1 MMIDR
6 KIRLVYIISLV
17 IVFLLISSFLF
28 YSCGGTQHA
37 TKIHHASEIYK
48 AYSGPEKTPG
58 EITTILMVGKTYSA
72 DYIDWVIVENTRI
85 DHEKY
90 GEITILPGSY
100 KIKWGRTFF
109 MSPMIKAS
117 GSEKRSWRTTISF
130 EAGHTYTIHANRT
143 VGPGYILYS
152 WITDDSLNKILWGK
166 EYVPGPYDN
175 ILG

>member
-1 MMIDR
+1 MLR
-6 KIRLVYIISLV
+6 SKIFGVLILFFFNIVLVYIFSG
-17 IVFLLISSFLF
+17 
-28 YSCGGTQHA
+28 CGGIQHS
-37 TKIHHASEIYK
+37 TEIYK
-48 AYSGPEKTPG
+48 AYNGLEKTPG
-58 EITTILMVGKTYSA
+58 EVATILMGGKEDKPG

-90 GEITILPGSY
+90 GEIIIIPGSY
-100 KIKWGRTFF
+100 KIKWGRTFSI
-109 MSPMIKAS
+109 SPTIKAS
-117 GSEKRSWRTTISF
+117 GSEKRSWSTNISF
-130 EAGHTYTIHANRT
+130 EAGHTYTIHAKRT